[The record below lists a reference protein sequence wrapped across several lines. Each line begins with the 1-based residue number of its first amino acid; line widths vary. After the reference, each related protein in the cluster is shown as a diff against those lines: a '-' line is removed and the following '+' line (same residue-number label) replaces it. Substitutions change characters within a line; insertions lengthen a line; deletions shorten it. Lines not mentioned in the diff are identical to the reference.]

1 MGQMKNWRNNAF
13 FITVITVP
21 IVLMTVLLGNRN
33 RPQSQEVVP
42 VYTNKRLYCC
52 QIRQNTQP
60 LLIQPFSPTV
70 LCACVYSLYLTRLCK
85 LHSPEETKELFLWRT
100 SFRTCND
107 RLGWV
112 RETSVNTMKPA

>member
-42 VYTNKRLYCC
+42 VYTNKRL
-52 QIRQNTQP
+52 II
-60 LLIQPFSPTV
+60 LLS
-70 LCACVYSLYLTRLCK
+70 
-85 LHSPEETKELFLWRT
+85 
-100 SFRTCND
+100 D
-107 RLGWV
+107 
-112 RETSVNTMKPA
+112 